1 MDHSV
6 KYRSMKKG
14 EERDVIERV
23 EQVFHQFVAPL
34 FNNEGVTEFMKYA
47 DPHALAERIKGESFV
62 LVAESEGE
70 IIGIIEIRK
79 YSHISLFFI
88 KRENQCKGVG
98 RELVRKAVQK
108 CKAVNC
114 DLIELTVNASPNAV
128 SAYHALGFLQR
139 DEEKCAN
146 GIRFVPMS
154 LAIDTRVAP
163 ASIAGGRRPG
173 GLR

>member
-1 MDHSV
+1 MGRPV
-6 KYRSMKKG
+6 KYRSMKKE
-14 EERDVIERV
+14 EERDVIELV

-34 FNNEGVTEFMKYA
+34 FSNEGATEFMKYA
-47 DPHALAERIKGESFV
+47 DPDALAERIKGGSFV
-62 LVAESEGE
+62 LVAESERE

-79 YSHISLFFI
+79 ESHISLFFI
-88 KRENQCKGVG
+88 KREYQCKGVG
-98 RELVRKAVQK
+98 RELVSKAVQK
-108 CKAVNC
+108 CKAVNS
-114 DLIELTVNASPNAV
+114 DLTELTVNASPNAV

-139 DEEKCAN
+139 DEEKYTN

-173 GLR
+173 GHR